1 MYVGLTILLL
11 FDSSFIIL
19 NHIEHHLNGYH
30 IYGYHGIYQLHRY
43 HSFSFYAN
51 LYLLFHFWA
60 NVFCSFYPLLSSTA
74 SSLFS
79 IALFVL
85 SPQFSYDMI
94 FTSTFVNLLSH
105 YKNVVIEHHSKLF
118 GSRWNGSPR
127 VARSRQ
133 IYLFLYIVLAI
144 VTRFTCLKPIV
155 VMTVTSGG
163 SSARYISF
171 YLTYFFA
178 FFSFVLF
185 VGFVLFA
192 NQAKFKNRQ
201 NCICILSFHRW
212 VYICL

>member
-1 MYVGLTILLL
+1 MVIMVSTNYITYV
-11 FDSSFIIL
+11 
-19 NHIEHHLNGYH
+19 N
-30 IYGYHGIYQLHRY
+30 

-94 FTSTFVNLLSH
+94 FYTSTFVNLLSH

-133 IYLFLYIVLAI
+133 ICLFLYVLLAI

-155 VMTVTSGG
+155 VITVTSGG

-171 YLTYFFA
+171 YLTYFF
-178 FFSFVLF
+178 VLF
-185 VGFVLFA
+185 CLSVLCFL
-192 NQAKFKNRQ
+192 QIK
-201 NCICILSFHRW
+201 LSLRIDKT
-212 VYICL
+212 VYVF